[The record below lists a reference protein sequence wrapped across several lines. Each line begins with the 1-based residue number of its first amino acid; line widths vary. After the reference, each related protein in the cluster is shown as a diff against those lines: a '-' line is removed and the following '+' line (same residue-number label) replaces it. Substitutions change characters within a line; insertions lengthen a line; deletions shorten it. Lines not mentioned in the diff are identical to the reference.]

1 MPGSAPDAPDAPN
14 GPDEGGTRVT
24 PRVRPSERL
33 RLEPLTVDDADEME
47 AVLSDA
53 ALYRFTGGSPP
64 HVEELRRRYRFQVA
78 GTSPDGREDWHN
90 WVVRL
95 RSDGT
100 AIGFTQA
107 TVERAS
113 GVAELAWVVGTRWQG
128 NGYGREAVVALVA
141 ALRETGCSR
150 LLAHVHPEHA
160 ASGRVAEHAGLRR
173 TGRLVDG
180 EEEWEWRP
188 P

>member
-1 MPGSAPDAPDAPN
+1 MI
-14 GPDEGGTRVT
+14 

-33 RLEPLTVDDADEME
+33 RLEPLTIDDADEMA

-64 HVEELRRRYRFQVA
+64 QVEELRRRYRAQVA
-78 GTSPDGREDWHN
+78 GTSPDGREAWHN

-100 AIGFTQA
+100 AIGFAQSTVDRA
-107 TVERAS
+107 TGA
-113 GVAELAWVVGTRWQG
+113 AELAWVVGTPWQG
-128 NGYGREAVVALVA
+128 NGYGREAVTALAA
-141 ALRETGCSR
+141 ALREAGSGR
-150 LLAHVHPEHA
+150 LLANIHPEHT
-160 ASGRVAEHAGLRR
+160 ASQRVAEQAGLRR

-180 EEEWEWRP
+180 EEEWEWLP